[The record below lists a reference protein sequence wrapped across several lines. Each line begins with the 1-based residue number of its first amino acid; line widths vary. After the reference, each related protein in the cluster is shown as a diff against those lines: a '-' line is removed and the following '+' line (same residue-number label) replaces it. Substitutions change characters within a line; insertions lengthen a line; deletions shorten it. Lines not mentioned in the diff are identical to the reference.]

1 VYTFTS
7 SDSAILS
14 IASALRVLPVKESKR
29 LLRLGMPS
37 GEYSLKVTRTASP
50 RKDFEKVGH
59 SASACSRSLRG
70 PAMVPGDLDAFDF

>member
-1 VYTFTS
+1 VYTFTP

-14 IASALRVLPVKESKR
+14 IASALRFLPVKESKR

-37 GEYSLKVTRTASP
+37 ADYSLKVTCTASP
-50 RKDFEKVGH
+50 GKDFWKVGH

-70 PAMVPGDLDAFDF
+70 TVMVPGDLVVFDF